1 VDGSV
6 TVGAAWARMN
16 AFLDVLE
23 QHLLP
28 ARDDVVVEG

>member
-1 VDGSV
+1 V
-6 TVGAAWARMN
+6 TVGAAWARMG

-23 QHLLP
+23 EHLVD